1 MSARLTSTTRED
13 RTVKITA
20 LETIHVGEFPNV
32 LFVRVHTD
40 SGLVGL
46 GETYR
51 GAEAVAGF
59 VHGTAAPHLLGQ
71 NPLEIDRLW
80 RTLYGASLTYKARS
94 AEIRGLSAIDMA
106 LWDIFGQI
114 TGLPIYQLLGGASRD
129 RIRIYNTCA
138 SPRSGRNVTGMPFTE
153 PGEPSSGRYEDYDAF
168 LHRAD
173 ELAESLLAEGIT
185 AMKIWPFDHG
195 VAATGGQSITR
206 EDLKR
211 GLEPFRRIRRAV
223 GDRMEIMV
231 ELHNRWSLPAAIQ
244 IARAVEEFDPTWYED
259 PIRIDSVSAL
269 AQFSRSTRVP
279 TCGSETLATRWAFQE
294 LIEAG
299 AVAIVMFDVS
309 WAGGLSEAKRI
320 ATLAEISHLPVTPH
334 DCTGPVTLV
343 ASVHLCINLPNALI
357 QETVRAF
364 YAGWYRELVTALP
377 RIEAG
382 YIYPPEGPGLG
393 TALRPEVLE
402 RSDVTRRSTKQ

>member
-1 MSARLTSTTRED
+1 M
-13 RTVKITA
+13 KITA

-46 GETYR
+46 GETFR

-94 AEIRGLSAIDMA
+94 AEIRGLSAIDIA
-106 LWDIFGQI
+106 LWDIFGQA
-114 TGLPIYQLLGGASRD
+114 TGLPIYQLLGGPSRD

-138 SPRSGRNVTGMPFTE
+138 GSRFNRNVTGMPFTTV
-153 PGEPSSGRYEDYDAF
+153 GDSSSGRYEDYDAF
-168 LHRAD
+168 LQRPD

-185 AMKIWPFDHG
+185 AMKIWPFDQA
-195 VAATGGQSITR
+195 VTATGGQSITR

-231 ELHNRWSLPAAIQ
+231 ELHNRWSLPT
-244 IARAVEEFDPTWYED
+244 AR
-259 PIRIDSVSAL
+259 SA
-269 AQFSRSTRVP
+269 
-279 TCGSETLATRWAFQE
+279 
-294 LIEAG
+294 
-299 AVAIVMFDVS
+299 
-309 WAGGLSEAKRI
+309 
-320 ATLAEISHLPVTPH
+320 
-334 DCTGPVTLV
+334 
-343 ASVHLCINLPNALI
+343 
-357 QETVRAF
+357 
-364 YAGWYRELVTALP
+364 
-377 RIEAG
+377 
-382 YIYPPEGPGLG
+382 
-393 TALRPEVLE
+393 
-402 RSDVTRRSTKQ
+402 